1 MQTSRYVS
9 RMITKILL
17 VIVLAVLLFL
27 GGLMIGYGV
36 IGDGSIFKVF
46 NPAVWNHILEFT
58 K

>member
-27 GGLMIGYGV
+27 GGLMIGYGIV
-36 IGDGSIFKVF
+36 GDGSVFKVF
-46 NPAVWNHILEFT
+46 DPSLWTHILDFT

>member
-1 MQTSRYVS
+1 MQTSRYVT

-27 GGLMIGYGV
+27 GGLMIGYGI
-36 IGDGSIFKVF
+36 IGDGSPFRVF
-46 NPAVWNHILEFT
+46 NPEVWDHILEFT